1 MDKGKTTL
9 VTFAD
14 LKDWEQRKRAQLI
27 NSLGG
32 FKSVC
37 LIGTVNKLG
46 QTNLAIFNSVIHL
59 GANPPLVAFI
69 IRPDSVERHTLENIL
84 ETGFYT
90 INHINEGIYKQAHQ
104 TSARYPGEVSEFDA
118 TGLSSEFKNDFSAP
132 FVAESNVSFGVLF
145 KERIDIAL
153 NGTTLMIGEIQ
164 LINFPENC
172 LCEDGFLDIEKAQ
185 SITCSGLDS
194 YHKTV
199 RLSRLTYAK
208 PDREPTELEIT
219 YQIE

>member
-1 MDKGKTTL
+1 M
-9 VTFAD
+9 
-14 LKDWEQRKRAQLI
+14 
-27 NSLGG
+27 
-32 FKSVC
+32 
-37 LIGTVNKLG
+37 
-46 QTNLAIFNSVIHL
+46 IHL

-69 IRPDSVERHTLENIL
+69 IRPDSVERHTLEYIM

-90 INHINEGIYKQAHQ
+90 INHINETIYKKAHQ
-104 TSARYPGEVSEFDA
+104 TSARYPGEISEFDA
-118 TGLSSEFKNDFSAP
+118 TGLNAEFRNDFLAP
-132 FVAESNVSFGVLF
+132 FVAESHISFGLQF
-145 KERIDIAL
+145 KEKIDIVI
-153 NGTTLMIGEIQ
+153 NGTTLMIGEIR

-208 PDREPTELEIT
+208 PDKEPTEMEMC
-219 YQIE
+219 YQIR